1 MKDLLNKKVIVVFFC
16 FLVLFLEMFPQEVI
30 GNSRV
35 VKVYSPESVKLFTP
49 QTSVVQSMIEAGLK
63 SLFFKETATEAL
75 LSIVSPQDVVGIK
88 VYSLTGAATGSRR
101 EVVLAL
107 VHFLKQA
114 GVPDSNIIVWDRSL
128 DILRQAGYLEI
139 SKEFGFQAAGS
150 VDEGFDKEVSYS
162 SFFPSNLFA

>member
-1 MKDLLNKKVIVVFFC
+1 MRGLRKEIIYLMKDLLNKKVIVVFFC

-88 VYSLTGAATGSRR
+88 VYSLTGAATGS
-101 EVVLAL
+101 
-107 VHFLKQA
+107 
-114 GVPDSNIIVWDRSL
+114 
-128 DILRQAGYLEI
+128 
-139 SKEFGFQAAGS
+139 
-150 VDEGFDKEVSYS
+150 
-162 SFFPSNLFA
+162 